1 MIWIFLMLYEN
12 FYYMIFTDHSVGKIW
27 SSIRVQDSVKS
38 ALHYQ
43 TTVIRLIW
51 LVFCIRF
58 VWQTVDDY
66 IIR

>member
-1 MIWIFLMLYEN
+1 
-12 FYYMIFTDHSVGKIW
+12 MIFTGHSVDKIW
-27 SSIRVQDSVKS
+27 SSICMQDSVKS

-43 TTVIRLIW
+43 TNVIRLIW